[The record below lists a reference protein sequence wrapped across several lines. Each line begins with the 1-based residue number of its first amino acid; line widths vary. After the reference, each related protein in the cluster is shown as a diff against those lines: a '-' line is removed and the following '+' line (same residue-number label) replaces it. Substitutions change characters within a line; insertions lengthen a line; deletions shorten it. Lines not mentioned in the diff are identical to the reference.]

1 MRKFLLIALFVFVSA
16 VVAAATARI
25 AEYFEPVELGYGE
38 IVTAGAT
45 TTPEALVAESVSSV
59 TGLRCTAP

>member
-1 MRKFLLIALFVFVSA
+1 MRRLLLIAMFVFVSA

-38 IVTAGAT
+38 TVTSGAAA
-45 TTPEALVAESVSSV
+45 TPEALVAESASTI